1 MTREGQ
7 SPRDGS
13 ERPAQGGDWWSLR
26 ALHVQAVWRGLV
38 SCSRAEEGMLLLMSL
53 WHVMAQLLTD
63 DEKCCGCIWDIAKLK
78 WPNSF
83 WKHSRRGNWRS
94 LRAVILGVFWGV
106 HNHSQ
111 DCPESVCKHASAQL
125 HLLAHLLP
133 LFKFLVSMAAAS
145 RSQHCWGSNQ
155 CCSEFSLLLRMPSL
169 ILNSVKQ
176 SRATEWVIHV
186 ANH

>member
-1 MTREGQ
+1 MKGPCFLLQSWGGYAAANVSVACDGTVAHRWRE
-7 SPRDGS
+7 
-13 ERPAQGGDWWSLR
+13 
-26 ALHVQAVWRGLV
+26 
-38 SCSRAEEGMLLLMSL
+38 MLWMHLN
-53 WHVMAQLLTD
+53 
-63 DEKCCGCIWDIAKLK
+63 IAKLK